1 MDWKTALLLHRAAD
15 DFHGS
20 ALLAQDQNLLRLAA
34 AWPLVPRQLPP
45 PPEPGI
51 EVDLEGLWQKTRID
65 FRAWADLAQLQPLAV
80 MRGFKVLK
88 GMRII
93 LPDGSLNHLADSLLQ
108 KEAAGR
114 FMAEFGLKT
123 RDLER

>member
-1 MDWKTALLLHRAAD
+1 MGWEKVLLPHRAAD

-20 ALLAQDQNLLRLAA
+20 ALLAQDRNLLRLAA
-34 AWPLVPRQLPP
+34 AWPLVPRQLPQ

-51 EVDLEGLWQKTRID
+51 EVDLEALWQKTKID

-88 GMRII
+88 GMRTI

-114 FMAEFGLKT
+114 FMAEFGLKPA
-123 RDLER
+123 DLKR

>member
-1 MDWKTALLLHRAAD
+1 MGWEKALMLYRATD

-34 AWPLVPRQLPP
+34 AWPLVPRQLPQ

-51 EVDLEGLWQKTRID
+51 EVDLEALWQKTKID
-65 FRAWADLAQLQPLAV
+65 FGAWADLAQLQPLAV

-93 LPDGSLNHLADSLLQ
+93 LPNGILNHMADSLLQ

-114 FMAEFGLKT
+114 FMAEFGLKPG
-123 RDLER
+123 DLKR

>member
-1 MDWKTALLLHRAAD
+1 MGWETALMPYRATD

-20 ALLAQDQNLLRLAA
+20 ALLAKDQNLLRLAA

-51 EVDLEGLWQKTRID
+51 EVDLEALWQKTKID

-80 MRGFKVLK
+80 MQGFKILK

-93 LPDGSLNHLADSLLQ
+93 LPNGSLNHMAASLLQ

-114 FMAEFGLKT
+114 FMAEFGLKPG
-123 RDLER
+123 DLKR

>member
-1 MDWKTALLLHRAAD
+1 MSWKEALLPHRAAD
-15 DFHGS
+15 DFQGS

-34 AWPLVPRQLPP
+34 AWPLVPRQLPE
-45 PPEPGI
+45 PPEPGM
-51 EVDLEGLWQKTRID
+51 EVDLEALWQKTQID

-88 GMRII
+88 GLRTI

-114 FMAEFGLKT
+114 FMAEFGLKPT
-123 RDLER
+123 DLKR